1 VRLVRLTLV
10 RNATVI
16 LELDGRRV
24 LVDPA
29 LDDAGVRPP
38 VGNTEPPLRN
48 PLVPLPMPAEEVVRG
63 VDAVLVTHLHRDHLD
78 AAGEHL
84 VPRDVPVFCQ
94 PADEARLRELG
105 FDARAVEDEFD
116 WDGLRVVRTSG
127 RHSLDP
133 SVEPGLGPVSG
144 FVLGDLYVVSD
155 SVWCDEVA
163 AVLVRWRPRVA
174 VVNSGA
180 ARFVGSGPISMT
192 AADVGEVAGR
202 VRVTVAVHLEAI
214 NHCPLTRAELRA
226 AVPAA
231 LVPED
236 GETLEL

>member
-1 VRLVRLTLV
+1 MRLTLV
-10 RNATVI
+10 RNATLL

-29 LDDAGVRPP
+29 LDEAGARPP

-48 PLVPLPMPAEEVVRG
+48 PLVPLPVPAEEVVRDL
-63 VDAVLVTHLHRDHLD
+63 DAVLVTHLHRDHLD
-78 AAGEHL
+78 EAAERL
-84 VPRDVPVFCQ
+84 VPRDIPAFCQ
-94 PADEARLRELG
+94 PGDEATLRELG
-105 FDARAVEDEFD
+105 FDARPVEDELD
-116 WDGLRVVRTSG
+116 WDGLRVARTGG

-144 FVLGDLYVVSD
+144 FVLGDLYIVSD

-163 AVLVRWRPRVA
+163 AALARWRPRVA

-180 ARFVGSGPISMT
+180 ARFIGSGPISMT
-192 AADVGEVAGR
+192 AADVREVARR
-202 VRVTVAVHLEAI
+202 VPETVAVHLEAM

-226 AVPAA
+226 AVPGA